1 LARVGQAGVFS
12 VGVEVLNRPRV
23 AFHEFVERQLILF
36 DQSIY
41 IVYGGHLE
49 NTSIARRP
57 FPKGSYDGHS
67 TLFTGVRGA
76 TVWKI
81 ELGPEIG
88 GSEGGRS
95 GLV

>member
-1 LARVGQAGVFS
+1 MLGRLSDPIPPAHGRAVGVDQASVFS
-12 VGVEVLNRPRV
+12 VGVEVLNGLRV

-41 IVYGGHLE
+41 IVYGGNLE

-57 FPKGSYDGHS
+57 FSKNTLDKHS

-76 TVWKI
+76 TV
-81 ELGPEIG
+81 
-88 GSEGGRS
+88 
-95 GLV
+95 